1 MYYLYKSEKEI
12 NKSFKIEGD
21 SWTDWTPEEY
31 ADGLK

>member
-1 MYYLYKSEKEI
+1 MYYLHKSEN